1 MFRNIITTL
10 LSFITLIGYA
20 QQAESR
26 ERNTDSQIKCHI
38 EGSLETDAWG
48 DDIIICEDGT
58 DLRTADNPRFHVK
71 AKDGHFT
78 YDIETDFPRLYQVC
92 FAKQLK
98 TGKFH
103 VGNFLTENCD
113 VSITM

>member
-58 DLRTADNPRFHVK
+58 DLRAAVFRK
-71 AKDGHFT
+71 ATKDWKILRWQFSHR
-78 YDIETDFPRLYQVC
+78 EL
-92 FAKQLK
+92 
-98 TGKFH
+98 
-103 VGNFLTENCD
+103 
-113 VSITM
+113 

>member
-10 LSFITLIGYA
+10 LSFITLTGYA

-38 EGSLETDAWG
+38 EGSLETDVWG

-58 DLRTADNPRFHVK
+58 DLRAADNPRFHVK
-71 AKDGHFT
+71 AEDGHFT

-92 FAKQLK
+92 FAKQVK
-98 TGKFH
+98 T
-103 VGNFLTENCD
+103 
-113 VSITM
+113 